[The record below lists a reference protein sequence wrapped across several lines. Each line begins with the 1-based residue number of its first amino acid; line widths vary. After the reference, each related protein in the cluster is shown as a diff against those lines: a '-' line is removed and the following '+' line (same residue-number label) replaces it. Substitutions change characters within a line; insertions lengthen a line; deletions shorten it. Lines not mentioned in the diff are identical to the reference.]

1 MGPYLLCPLLLQEG
15 RGPLSFLSL
24 LKAQWVL
31 GLPGV
36 QLDPVALVVLVDP
49 ETPFQEHSGKQSN
62 LFLHKDQRI
71 SFHSHIHIV
80 QKRE

>member
-1 MGPYLLCPLLLQEG
+1 MVHVNLHIRCGLPYLLCPLLLQEG

-49 ETPFQEHSGKQSN
+49 KKEN
-62 LFLHKDQRI
+62 
-71 SFHSHIHIV
+71 
-80 QKRE
+80 